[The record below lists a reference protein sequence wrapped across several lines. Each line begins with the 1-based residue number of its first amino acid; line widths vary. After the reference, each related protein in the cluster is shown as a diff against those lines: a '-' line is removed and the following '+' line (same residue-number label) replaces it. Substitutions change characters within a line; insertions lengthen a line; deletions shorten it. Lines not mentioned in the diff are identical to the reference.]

1 MEKLLYALKEEKLVS
16 IEDVCSGKGCGCICP
31 GCKQPLIAKKGNIL
45 IHHFAH
51 ASGIDCKRGFESSL
65 HILAK
70 DIISECGFITLPDI
84 SVNFGNP
91 GLIQLDSSKTIVI
104 DKVYIE
110 KSFDDVKPD
119 IAIHSGNNMYFVEI
133 YVTHK
138 IDENKFNKLK
148 QKGISTIE
156 IDLSDLKR
164 EINHNTS
171 NIEPQKL
178 KNKLKNILINETTR
192 KYWAYHNKIE
202 QLKED
207 SLNKLKLNLFHHE
220 KLSDIEL
227 VKGCPLLEEDNNNKR
242 YRKLDECKSCNYC
255 LKISKHKIYCLA
267 KIREIVKSKKQEC
280 KTYDYKYDSKIKAID
295 IRQSQPGE
303 KVILNNSV
311 NRYVAMCPIK
321 ESNKKYIDDRTFSY
335 LEDCLICK
343 YFKTINDDQFL
354 VCNAELYNHIERCP
368 YCKSRL
374 IKRKGKY
381 GEFYGC
387 EKFPACKYTKTIT
400 KF

>member
-65 HILAK
+65 HLLAK

-91 GLIQLDSSKTIVI
+91 GLIQLDSYKTIVI

-119 IAIHSGNNMYFVEI
+119 IAIHSGKEMYFIEI

-207 SLNKLKLNLFHHE
+207 SLNKLKLNLFHYQ
-220 KLSDIEL
+220 KISDIEF
-227 VKGCPLLEEDNNNKR
+227 VKGCPSLEFDNKK
-242 YRKLDECKSCNYC
+242 YRKLEECKSCEYC
-255 LKISKHKIYCLA
+255 LKIAKHKIYCLA
-267 KIREIVKSKKQEC
+267 KIQELEKKSKSF
-280 KTYDYKYDSKIKAID
+280 KTKSRSNIELID
-295 IRQSQPGE
+295 FRQSQPGE

-321 ESNKKYIDDRTFSY
+321 ELNKKSIDDRTFSY
-335 LEDCLICK
+335 LDDCLNCK
-343 YFKTINDDQFL
+343 YFKTINDDKFL
-354 VCNAELYNHIERCP
+354 VCNAELSNPVEQCP
-368 YCKSRL
+368 RCKSRL
-374 IKRKGKY
+374 IKRYSKY

-387 EKFPACKYTKTIT
+387 EKYPSCTYKKGIPKY
-400 KF
+400 